1 MKTRILHVF
10 SDVDQ
15 SHLIKTLGVAMDRQK
30 YDVGF
35 VFIGKQEP
43 LLHEYFNRKGHS
55 STYLKFYGK
64 RDYPSTVVRLR
75 QIFKRERPD
84 VVHTHLVEGS
94 LLGLTAARLAGV
106 KNRVHTRHHGVE
118 SHIYYPHGVYY
129 DRYNNFL
136 SKKIIAISPVVADVL
151 IGREGVDPKKVVTI
165 PHGFHLEEL
174 IVDESATERLKEKHG
189 LNGRYPVIGSIARFI
204 HWKGVHNTVL
214 AFKDVLAVFPNAKLV
229 LANAV
234 GPYADQV
241 NKLLEENI
249 PKENYVTFEFEPEII
264 SLYAAFDVFVHVPVE
279 KDLEAF
285 GMVYIEPLTLKVPSV
300 FTLSGIAS
308 EFVRAGRNAL
318 VVPYNDPENTAA
330 AILRILQDEQ
340 LRRSITE
347 TGHDDV
353 LQRFGAE
360 RLAADLDSFY
370 TEVLNTD

>member
-10 SDVDQ
+10 SDVDR
-15 SHLIKTLGVAMDRQK
+15 SHLIKTLGIAMDREK

-43 LLHEYFNRKGHS
+43 LLHEYFSRNGHS
-55 STYLKFYGK
+55 SKFLNFHGKKDYL
-64 RDYPSTVVRLR
+64 STIFRLR
-75 QIFKRERPD
+75 QIFKRQQPD
-84 VVHTHLVEGS
+84 IVHTHLVEGS
-94 LLGLTAARLAGV
+94 MLGLTAARLAGV
-106 KNRVHTRHHGVE
+106 GNRVHTRHHGVE
-118 SHIYYPHGVYY
+118 SHVYYPHGVYY

-136 SKKIIAISPVVADVL
+136 SKRIIAISPVVAEVL
-151 IGREGVDPKKVVTI
+151 IDREGVDPKKVITI
-165 PHGFHLEEL
+165 PHGFHLEDL
-174 IVDESATERLKEKHG
+174 VVDRGVTEGLKEKYG
-189 LNGRYPVIGSIARFI
+189 LNGCYPVIGSIARFI

-214 AFKDVLAVFPNAKLV
+214 AFKEVLAVFPNAKLV

-249 PKENYVTFEFEPEII
+249 PKENYVTFEFESEII

-285 GMVYIEPLTLKVPSV
+285 GMVYIEPLTLKIPSV
-300 FTLSGIAS
+300 FTLSGIAND
-308 EFVRAGRNAL
+308 FIRDGRNAL

-330 AILRILQDEQ
+330 AITRILQNER
-340 LRRSITE
+340 LRESIIE
-347 TGHDDV
+347 AGHSDV

-360 RLAADLDSFY
+360 RLAGDLDSFY
-370 TEVLNTD
+370 TEILNTD